1 MPRFGTKLQV
11 WEGTARMTS
20 GLLRRADLMLNNRGK
35 VVSIRAHANAVNRYA
50 DRKNSLI
57 ELARR
62 AKAREARTRATRVR
76 TVEFRENSDNA
87 HSIDQYIVPPRVIQT
102 LTPAQTLAAL
112 QDELTP
118 QIPTARQYQR
128 IGTYSYR
135 LRPGQ

>member
-20 GLLRRADLMLNNRGK
+20 GLLRRADLMVNNRGK

-76 TVEFRENSDNA
+76 TVEFRENSDNV
-87 HSIDQYIVPPRVIQT
+87 HSIDRYIVPPRVVQT
-102 LTPAQTLAAL
+102 RTPEQTLA
-112 QDELTP
+112 ELRRETTP
-118 QIPTARQYQR
+118 RTVASRQYQR
-128 IGTYSYR
+128 VGTNSYR
-135 LRPGQ
+135 LS